1 MKKKNL
7 KKIIVAGA
15 IATALCGTNVM
26 AARYTGYVLS
36 PRQGN
41 NYTSAHTKKTNA
53 GYITNH
59 VYNLENTDTVTFWA
73 ANRSHKQI
81 SPDYKQKKGSTVNIQ
96 FTTGGYAR
104 KGTQVVLGME
114 NSYFYIRE
122 RAFVSGDVNYR

>member
-1 MKKKNL
+1 MRRKSL
-7 KKIIVAGA
+7 KKLILAGA
-15 IATALCGTNVM
+15 ITTALCGTNVM
-26 AARYTGYVLS
+26 AAGYTGYVLP

-41 NYTSAHTKKTNA
+41 NYTSAHTKKTGA
-53 GYITNH
+53 SYITNH

-96 FTTGGYAR
+96 FTTSGYAK

-114 NSYFYIRE
+114 NSHFYIKE
-122 RAFVSGDVNYR
+122 RAFVAGEVNYR